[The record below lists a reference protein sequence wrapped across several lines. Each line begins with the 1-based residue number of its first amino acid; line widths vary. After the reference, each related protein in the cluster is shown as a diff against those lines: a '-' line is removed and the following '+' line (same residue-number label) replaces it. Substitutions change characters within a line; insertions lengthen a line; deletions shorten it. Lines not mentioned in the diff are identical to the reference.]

1 VSLIKAES
9 IKITVTTMSNKLNEE
24 YFETKK
30 NFRNAKKK
38 KLTLKRGIINI
49 LVSLVVLFVFNSLNK
64 DCSNRI
70 KENEKNTNE
79 IMTKTMRIIIQTKRL
94 YTCVV

>member
-1 VSLIKAES
+1 
-9 IKITVTTMSNKLNEE
+9 MSNKLNEE

-38 KLTLKRGIINI
+38 KLTLKRGIINV
-49 LVSLVVLFVFNSLNK
+49 LVFLVVLFVFHSLNK
-64 DCSNRI
+64 DCSDRI

-94 YTCVV
+94 YK

>member
-30 NFRNAKKK
+30 NFQNASKKK
-38 KLTLKRGIINI
+38 FTLKRGIINV
-49 LVSLVVLFVFNSLNK
+49 LVFFVVVIVFNSLNK
-64 DCSNRI
+64 DCSDRI

-94 YTCVV
+94 YKCVA

>member
-70 KENEKNTNE
+70 KENEKNDLMNQ
-79 IMTKTMRIIIQTKRL
+79 K
-94 YTCVV
+94 